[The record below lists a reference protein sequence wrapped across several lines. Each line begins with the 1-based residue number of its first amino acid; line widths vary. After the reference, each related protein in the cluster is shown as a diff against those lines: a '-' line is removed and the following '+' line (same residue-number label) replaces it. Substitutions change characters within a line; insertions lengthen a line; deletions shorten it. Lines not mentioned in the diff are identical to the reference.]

1 MYFETYE
8 NDVLEGNG
16 AEWIDCACGRWLHL
30 DCAEDHVVDSNGKE
44 LSVIVHI
51 VYVNIVIIMY
61 TYLCMCITTLILYV
75 IIDFVLLINDIN
87 ISLYHLWSTIK
98 QSRMHVNLQNNFLR

>member
-1 MYFETYE
+1 MCFETYE

-44 LSVIVHI
+44 LYCPYCLCKHC
-51 VYVNIVIIMY
+51 NMY
-61 TYLCMCITTLILYV
+61 TYLCMCITSLILYV